1 MITRHQTNLGD
12 RITRRITDRII
23 DTDGT
28 IKNGYTL
35 ILGLFIGFLLG
46 ASLWLT

>member
-12 RITRRITDRII
+12 RITRRISNRII
-23 DTDGT
+23 DIDGS

-35 ILGLFIGFLLG
+35 ILGLFIGFIIG
-46 ASLWLT
+46 VSL